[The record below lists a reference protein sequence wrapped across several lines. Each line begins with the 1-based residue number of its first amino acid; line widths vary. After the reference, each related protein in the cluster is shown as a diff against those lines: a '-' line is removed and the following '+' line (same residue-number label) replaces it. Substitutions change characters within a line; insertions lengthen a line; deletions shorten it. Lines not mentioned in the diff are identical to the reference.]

1 MVEIIET
8 FLGHFLFLPGEIV
21 SHNSCHL
28 WFGAIHKRRRN
39 ILGGR
44 GSQIPMLQDI
54 RRQKLGKSGSKFRYG
69 GGRYQKRPKKLRR
82 ILWTAPFLYTFLY
95 FDKQFALPS
104 ITRFIQSNDY
114 FSKLRGYNLL
124 YEPMCDQ
131 IQTPLTIVYFLTLHE
146 ISPIICKYLGS
157 HRVWPHTHFCP
168 KHTLSQG
175 TFCPKHTLAQYTSA
189 RGPIFQKYH
198 F

>member
-1 MVEIIET
+1 
-8 FLGHFLFLPGEIV
+8 
-21 SHNSCHL
+21 
-28 WFGAIHKRRRN
+28 
-39 ILGGR
+39 
-44 GSQIPMLQDI
+44 MLQDI

-146 ISPIICKYLGS
+146 ISPIICKYLGKN
-157 HRVWPHTHFCP
+157 VWLTPSLAPHSLLPQAYFVPRHILPQAYF
-168 KHTLSQG
+168 
-175 TFCPKHTLAQYTSA
+175 
-189 RGPIFQKYH
+189 GPIH
-198 F
+198 FGPRTNFSKVSFLIVLCIPQAQGVPPVEIKAIIINTRIFGCLWHPYVRPSGMGR